1 MPPQIVGDTVRMP
14 RFLVSAALALL
25 LVACAT
31 APQPTTPPPSQATVP
46 DPGTS
51 QRVTVAEAYVS
62 ADTPGEE
69 LDSLATWTGE
79 DDITWLIATA
89 KSTHRLVV
97 FDADSGALLR
107 TFGTKGNAPGR
118 FNRPNGIAV
127 FGDLLFVVERDN
139 RRVQVLRLPGFATVG
154 SFGHDALRSP
164 YGLWLHE
171 TAPGELEVYVT
182 DSYMEGERFDVVPAL
197 SELGERVR
205 RYRVVLDGDDGIQA
219 RQLGAF
225 GSTTPLGALRMVESI
240 VGDPVR
246 QRLLIADEFRPGP
259 SNLRVYDFNGR
270 YNGRSLPDGTFL
282 GEAEGVALWHCL
294 DDLGYWVAVDQQAP
308 LTNFHLFD
316 RHNIDPSGSFHGR
329 VTSQTDGI
337 ALHAA
342 ATPRFPAGALFAV
355 HDDRAVVAFDLRD
368 VVDALGLD
376 PACLP

>member
-1 MPPQIVGDTVRMP
+1 MP
-14 RFLVSAALALL
+14 RFIVSAALALL
-25 LVACAT
+25 LTACAT
-31 APQPTTPPPSQATVP
+31 APPPTQATTPPPSQATVP

-51 QRVTVAEAYVS
+51 QRVTIAEAYVS

-79 DDITWLIATA
+79 DDTTWLIATA

-97 FDADSGALLR
+97 FDADSGRLLR
-107 TFGTKGNAPGR
+107 TFGAKGDAPGH

-139 RRVQVLRLPGFATVG
+139 RRVQVLRLPGFAAVG
-154 SFGHDALRSP
+154 SFGHDELRSP

-205 RYRVVLDGDDGIQA
+205 RYRVVLDGNDGIKA
-219 RQLGAF
+219 RQLRAF
-225 GSTTPLGALRMVESI
+225 GSTQLPGALRMVESI
-240 VGDPVR
+240 AGDPSR

-259 SNLRVYDFNGR
+259 SNLHVYDFAGHYSGR
-270 YNGRSLPDGTFL
+270 GLPDGTFL
-282 GEAEGVALWHCL
+282 GEAEGVALWTC
-294 DDLGYWVAVDQQAP
+294 DGDAGYWVAVDQQAP

-316 RHNIDPSGSFHGR
+316 RNSLDPSGSFHGR